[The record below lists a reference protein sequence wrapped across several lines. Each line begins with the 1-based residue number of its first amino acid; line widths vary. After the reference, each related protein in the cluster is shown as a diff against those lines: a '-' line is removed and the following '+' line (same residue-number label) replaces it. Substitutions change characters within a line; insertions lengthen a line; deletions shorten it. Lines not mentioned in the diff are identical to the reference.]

1 MKITMDEQ
9 TIVVICIMLIFIY
22 KENFILIFHNIIQG
36 LYISLCDI
44 NRFYVCNNNY
54 PFTQNYMHSINA
66 MSNVNLSMPSMSSMP
81 TLPSLP
87 SLPSWPSLQSQSQTS
102 SLSSNSKN
110 TYDNLEY
117 NSNDGRFYLYN
128 STLPKSQGN
137 PIVFNYYHEYLQY
150 VNTNNSNG
158 IYCPVL
164 EPMEKE
170 KEPKKNNITNPTQT
184 PYSSPYNKLQIQ
196 YPTTYSDNNNPFLT
210 QHQNQHQNQN
220 QNPSFHSNSNSTPNS
235 NSLMSA
241 NAMDSN
247 WGGVPFSRMS
257 VFHGDYIQ

>member
-1 MKITMDEQ
+1 MKITVDEQ
-9 TIVVICIMLIFIY
+9 TIVVILIMFIFIY
-22 KENFILIFHNIIQG
+22 KENCILIFHNIIQG

-54 PFTQNYMHSINA
+54 PFTQNYMHSIHA
-66 MSNVNLSMPSMSSMP
+66 MSNVNMSM
-81 TLPSLP
+81 PSLP
-87 SLPSWPSLQSQSQTS
+87 SLPSWPSLRTQSQPS
-102 SLSSNSKN
+102 SSSNSKN

-170 KEPKKNNITNPTQT
+170 KEPKKNNMTNHNNPN
-184 PYSSPYNKLQIQ
+184 PSSSPYNKLQIQ
-196 YPTTYSDNNNPFLT
+196 YPTTYSDSNNPFLT
-210 QHQNQHQNQN
+210 QHQNQNHNQNQYQNHNQNQN
-220 QNPSFHSNSNSTPNS
+220 QSFHSNSTPNSNS